1 MLGYL
6 LARSGVEVMVLEK
19 HADFFRDFRGDTIH
33 PSTLEVLQE
42 LGLLDEFLKLPHNEG
57 QSVGAQIGSFKFT
70 AADFSHLPTRC
81 KFIAFTPQ
89 WDFLNFLAQQ
99 GEKYPTF
106 HLKLEHSVTGLLR
119 DRERVIGVFA
129 ETPDGPVEITA
140 DLVIGAD
147 GRSSLVR
154 EQSGLAVTDI
164 GAPFDVLW
172 MRVSRHPDDPLTSLG
187 NFQTGRGIIMIN
199 RQDYWQCG
207 FIIAKGSLEKL
218 KEEGI
223 IAFQQNIA
231 EIAPF
236 LNERVRELN
245 SWEKIKL
252 LTVQVNHLHRWYSP
266 GLLCIGD
273 AAHAMSPVGGVG
285 VNLAVQDAVAAA
297 NLLTDA
303 LLSRSVT
310 EEILSRVEKR
320 RLWPALMTQRFQV
333 FIQEKFLLPV
343 LRGEKEISVPLVVR
357 LLSAFPVLQR
367 IPARLLG
374 LGFRPEHVTHRE

>member
-1 MLGYL
+1 
-6 LARSGVEVMVLEK
+6 
-19 HADFFRDFRGDTIH
+19 
-33 PSTLEVLQE
+33 
-42 LGLLDEFLKLPHNEG
+42 
-57 QSVGAQIGSFKFT
+57 
-70 AADFSHLPTRC
+70 
-81 KFIAFTPQ
+81 
-89 WDFLNFLAQQ
+89 
-99 GEKYPTF
+99 
-106 HLKLEHSVTGLLR
+106 
-119 DRERVIGVFA
+119 
-129 ETPDGPVEITA
+129 
-140 DLVIGAD
+140 
-147 GRSSLVR
+147 
-154 EQSGLAVTDI
+154 
-164 GAPFDVLW
+164 
-172 MRVSRHPDDPLTSLG
+172 
-187 NFQTGRGIIMIN
+187 
-199 RQDYWQCG
+199 
-207 FIIAKGSLEKL
+207 L